1 MIERFFALVDR
12 LNDVA
17 AAERKPIED
26 EIWGEFGVERAVLA
40 LDMSHFSLSVRR
52 SGILGYLGLI
62 RRMQVVTRPIVEAH
76 QGSLVEFHA
85 DNLMAVFPD
94 VPQAVEAAIA
104 MNRAL
109 GAERHPDGAPLI
121 EVGIG
126 IDHGRFLFVEG
137 CRCFGDTVNT
147 AFKLGEDLAQ
157 AGEILLTANARARL
171 AAAFPHSLD
180 EQRFS
185 ISGLELLAYNIQH
198 GTPQP

>member
-1 MIERFFALVDR
+1 MSARFFALVDR

-17 AAERKPIED
+17 ACDRGAIEE
-26 EIWGEFGVERAVLA
+26 EIWSEFGVERAVLA

-52 SGILGYLGLI
+52 SGIIGYLGLI
-62 RRMQVVTRPIVEAH
+62 RRMQVVTRPIVGAN

-94 VPQAVEAAIA
+94 VHQAVVSAIE

-109 GAERHPDGAPLI
+109 GAEPHPDGKPLI

-126 IDHGRFLFVEG
+126 IDYGRFLFVEG
-137 CRCFGDTVNT
+137 GRCFGDTVNT

-171 AAAFPHSLD
+171 APDFPHPLA
-180 EQRFS
+180 EQKFS
-185 ISGLELLAYNIQH
+185 ISGLELLAYNLQH
-198 GTPQP
+198 QPGKP

>member
-1 MIERFFALVDR
+1 MTERFFGLVDR
-12 LNDVA
+12 LNSADP
-17 AAERKPIED
+17 AERERIEAD
-26 EIWGEFGVERAVLA
+26 IWKEFGVDRAVMA

-52 SGILGYLGLI
+52 SGIVGYLALI
-62 RRMQVVTRPIVEAH
+62 RRMQVVTRPIVDAY
-76 QGSLVEFHA
+76 QGGLVEFHA

-94 VPQAVEAAIA
+94 VPQAVEAALA

-109 GAERHPDGAPLI
+109 GAERDTSGACLI

-126 IDHGRFLFVEG
+126 IDYGRFLFVDG

-157 AGEILLTANARARL
+157 PGEILLTESARARL
-171 AAAFPHSLD
+171 ARTFPHPLA

-185 ISGLELLAYNIQH
+185 ISGLELIAYNIQH
-198 GTPQP
+198 GPSPP

>member
-1 MIERFFALVDR
+1 MSERFFGLIDR
-12 LNDVA
+12 LNDVQ
-17 AAERKPIED
+17 AAERSHIEA
-26 EIWGEFGVERAVLA
+26 EIWRDFGVERAVLA

-62 RRMQVVTRPIVEAH
+62 RRMQVVTRPIVAAH
-76 QGSLVEFHA
+76 QGTLVEFHA

-94 VPQAVEAAIA
+94 VAEAVEAGIA
-104 MNRAL
+104 MNHAL
-109 GAERHPDGAPLI
+109 AAERHPDGGPLI

-171 AAAFPHSLD
+171 AATFPYPLA
-180 EQRFS
+180 EQQFS

-198 GTPQP
+198 EPRKP

>member
-1 MIERFFALVDR
+1 MSERFFGLIDR

-17 AAERKPIED
+17 AADRSRIED
-26 EIWGEFGVERAVLA
+26 QIWREFGVERAVLA

-62 RRMQVVTRPIVEAH
+62 RRMQVVTRPIVAAH
-76 QGSLVEFHA
+76 HGTLVEFHA
-85 DNLMAVFPD
+85 DNLMAVFAD
-94 VPQAVEAAIA
+94 VPAAVESAIA

-109 GAERHPDGAPLI
+109 GAERHADGAPLI
-121 EVGIG
+121 EAGIG
-126 IDHGRFLFVEG
+126 IDYGRFLSVEAG
-137 CRCFGDTVNT
+137 RCFGDTVNT

-171 AAAFPHSLD
+171 PATFPHALA
-180 EQRFS
+180 EQKFS

-198 GTPQP
+198 ASGTP

>member
-1 MIERFFALVDR
+1 MSARFFGLIDL
-12 LNDVA
+12 LNGGA
-17 AAERKPIED
+17 AADRSRIED
-26 EIWGEFGVERAVLA
+26 EIWREFGVERAVLA

-62 RRMQVVTRPIVEAH
+62 RRMQVATRPIVEAH
-76 QGSLVEFHA
+76 RGSLVEFHA

-94 VPQAVEAAIA
+94 VPEAVEAAIA

-109 GAERHPDGAPLI
+109 RAELHPDGAPLI
-121 EVGIG
+121 EAGIG
-126 IDHGRFLFVEG
+126 IDYGRFLLVEG

-171 AAAFPHSLD
+171 AATISHALV
-180 EQRFS
+180 EQKFS
-185 ISGLELLAYNIQH
+185 ISGLELIAYNIQH
-198 GTPQP
+198 GPRNP

>member
-1 MIERFFALVDR
+1 MSERFFGLIDR
-12 LNDVA
+12 LNDVP
-17 AAERKPIED
+17 AAERGRIEE
-26 EIWGEFGVERAVLA
+26 EIWEEFGVERAVLA

-62 RRMQVVTRPIVEAH
+62 RRMQVVTRPIVQAH
-76 QGSLVEFHA
+76 HGSLVEFHA

-94 VPQAVEAAIA
+94 VPEAAEAAIA

-109 GAERHPDGAPLI
+109 GAEIHPDGAPLI

-137 CRCFGDTVNT
+137 CRCFGDTINT

-171 AAAFPHSLD
+171 GAAFPYPLA
-180 EQRFS
+180 EQKFS
-185 ISGLELLAYNIQH
+185 ISGLELPAFNIQH
-198 GTPQP
+198 APRKP